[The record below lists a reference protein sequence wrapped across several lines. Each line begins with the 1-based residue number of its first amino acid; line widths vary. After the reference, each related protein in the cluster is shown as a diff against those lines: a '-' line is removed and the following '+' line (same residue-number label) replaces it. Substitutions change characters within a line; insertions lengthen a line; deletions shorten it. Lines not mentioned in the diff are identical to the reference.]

1 MADDGK
7 DVLSA
12 LRLGWSVAEMRGRHW
27 PGGPPGDVDGMP
39 DHVDHPLP
47 LRIERSQAELRI
59 EVHSV
64 VADLARRLHIEDSAD
79 GIGVCAALADQV
91 RLLGHVHAPEAAEA
105 LRNALEL
112 LEDAPGQALQILQ
125 AARVDQQALVRRHQR
140 AAAAAQ
146 QVLAGA
152 QQQLAAAVPQSAV
165 AHAAAVQA
173 AESAVELEQ
182 AITAGEVNGL
192 AALDDAIEALQQAM
206 PDSAARACA
215 ESIRQRQLVLADAVR
230 EPWAELA
237 ELIWRFDAHAQNR
250 LTAASEGQGI
260 GYQLG
265 RGLAETYWALD
276 PTQAT
281 GSASW
286 SFLLS
291 ERRCN
296 ELSRMT
302 GRLAAYMGDYTA
314 SAIAGSVEVWKE
326 VARTPDWLGDVQQ
339 ADQALYSQIR
349 RWYELIVLGQDP
361 TTLIGPAA
369 IMKNYRTVSRAFRL
383 FWPQLLAAVI
393 GLGFLVVLLLL
404 VSADVGTSWEKT
416 LSGILAAVGLSLAG
430 LTGTLK
436 NSAQALLKRL
446 RQDAYTDLVAIAVQT
461 APPPPRKSD
470 LENAISR
477 RALTPATPN

>member
-1 MADDGK
+1 MADDAQ

-12 LRLGWSVAEMRGRHW
+12 LRLGWSVAEMRGRIR
-27 PGGPPGDVDGMP
+27 PGGPPGDVGGMP
-39 DHVDHPLP
+39 DHIDHPLP
-47 LRIERSQAELRI
+47 LRIERGPAELRI

-79 GIGVCAALADQV
+79 GIGLCAALADQV
-91 RLLGHVHAPEAAEA
+91 RLLVHVRAPEAAEA
-105 LRNALEL
+105 LQKALDL
-112 LEDAPGQALQILQ
+112 LEQAGSEQAIQILK
-125 AARVDQQALVRRHQR
+125 AARADQQALVTRHQR
-140 AAAAAQ
+140 AVAAAQ

-152 QQQLAAAVPQSAV
+152 RQLTAAGPPSAG
-165 AHAAAVQA
+165 AHAAAVLA
-173 AESAVELEQ
+173 AENAVELEQ
-182 AITAGEVNGL
+182 AISAGEAAGL
-192 AALDDAIEALQQAM
+192 AALDQVIEVLDSPDIAAQA
-206 PDSAARACA
+206 AA
-215 ESIRQRQLVLADAVR
+215 ESIRQRQLELADAAR
-230 EPWAELA
+230 GPWADLA

-250 LTAASEGQGI
+250 LTATSESQGI

-276 PTQAT
+276 PAQVT

-291 ERRCN
+291 ERRCG

-326 VARTPDWLGDVQQ
+326 VARTPEWLGDVQQ
-339 ADQALYSQIR
+339 ADRALYSQIR
-349 RWYELIVLGQDP
+349 RWYELIILRQDP

-369 IMKNYRTVSRAFRL
+369 LMKNYRTVSRALQL
-383 FWPQLLAAVI
+383 FWPQLVAAVF

-404 VSADVGTSWEKT
+404 VSADIGTSWEKT
-416 LSGILAAVGLSLAG
+416 LSGILAAIGLSLAG

-436 NSAQALLKRL
+436 NSAQALLTRL

-461 APPPPRKSD
+461 APPPPKKSD
-470 LENAISR
+470 LQNAISR

>member
-1 MADDGK
+1 MADDTQ

-12 LRLGWSVAEMRGRHW
+12 LRLGWSVAEMRGRMR
-27 PGGPPGDVDGMP
+27 PGGPPGDVGGMP

-47 LRIERSQAELRI
+47 LRIERGPAELRI

-79 GIGVCAALADQV
+79 GIGLCAALADQV
-91 RLLGHVHAPEAAEA
+91 RLLVHVRAPGAAEA
-105 LRNALEL
+105 LQKALDL
-112 LEDAPGQALQILQ
+112 LEQAGSEQAAAGSEQALQILK
-125 AARVDQQALVRRHQR
+125 AARVDQQALVTRHQR
-140 AAAAAQ
+140 AAAVAQ
-146 QVLAGA
+146 Q
-152 QQQLAAAVPQSAV
+152 
-165 AHAAAVQA
+165 VQA
-173 AESAVELEQ
+173 AEGAVELEQ
-182 AITAGEVNGL
+182 AISAGEAAGL
-192 AALDDAIEALQQAM
+192 AALDQVIEVLDSPDTAAQAG
-206 PDSAARACA
+206 A
-215 ESIRQRQLVLADAVR
+215 ESIRQRQLELADAAR
-230 EPWAELA
+230 GPWADLA
-237 ELIWRFDAHAQNR
+237 ELIWRFDAHAQNK
-250 LTAASEGQGI
+250 LTATSESQGI

-276 PTQAT
+276 PAQVT

-291 ERRCN
+291 ERRCG

-326 VARTPDWLGDVQQ
+326 VARTPEWLGDVQQ
-339 ADQALYSQIR
+339 ADRALYSQIR
-349 RWYELIVLGQDP
+349 RWYELIILRQDP

-369 IMKNYRTVSRAFRL
+369 LMKNYRTVSRALQL
-383 FWPQLLAAVI
+383 FWPQLVAVVF

-404 VSADVGTSWEKT
+404 VSADIGTSWEKT
-416 LSGILAAVGLSLAG
+416 LSGILAAIGLSLAG

-461 APPPPRKSD
+461 APPPPKKSD
-470 LENAISR
+470 LQNAISR
-477 RALTPATPN
+477 RTLTPATPN